1 MDAKSLTD
9 WLESIG
15 NWNWLEIG
23 WRTVMLIATW
33 VIVWILVRYF
43 SRVLRRVDEESDRMT
58 PRDVRTLDKL
68 LDYLFIAVGIIVT
81 LAILGLTDLLYSA
94 LTAAGVVGIMIGF
107 AVKDVAS
114 NFISGIFILIDQPF
128 TVSDAIKVGDYSG
141 TITDVALRTTT
152 IITFDG
158 TIVTIPNSNIATTP
172 VVNYSIEKERRINMM
187 VSVSSASD
195 INLAMDTIRE
205 IIEADERISNKRTPI
220 IYVANLQGGAI
231 DIQVFC
237 YVDVSNLLAAQSD
250 LRTQIVGQFR
260 DKNISLAV
268 PIRVNL
274 TPEQINSTDR

>member
-1 MDAKSLTD
+1 
-9 WLESIG
+9 
-15 NWNWLEIG
+15 
-23 WRTVMLIATW
+23 
-33 VIVWILVRYF
+33 
-43 SRVLRRVDEESDRMT
+43 LRRMDEESDRMT

-81 LAILGLTDLLYSA
+81 LAILGLTNLLYSA

-128 TVSDAIKVGDYSG
+128 TVRDAIKVGDHSG
-141 TITDVALRTTT
+141 TVTDVALRTTT
-152 IITFDG
+152 ILTFDG

-195 INLAMDTIRE
+195 INLAMDAIRE
-205 IIEADERISNKRTPI
+205 IIGADERISKERAPI
-220 IYVANLQGGAI
+220 IYIANLQDGAI

-237 YVDVSNLLAAQSD
+237 YVDVSNLIAAQSD
-250 LRTQIVGQFR
+250 LRAQIVGEFR
-260 DKNISLAV
+260 DRDILLAV
-268 PIRVNL
+268 PIRMNL
-274 TPEQINSTDR
+274 TPEQINRTDR